1 MADGKPAVT
10 VQAFTDQPSSI
21 LAVRSKR
28 SDAFFSSQA
37 PLTYFVNQAKGQ
49 LELAGKGQ
57 KNGFGDIFQGTV
69 VPEGLAAG
77 SGGAGCLQR
86 AVSERDVCG
95 HHEKWQLEGNM
106 TTAPGLNLA
115 KEASK

>member
-1 MADGKPAVT
+1 MT

-69 VPEGLAAG
+69 VPKGSPLGQVVLDAYKELYQNGTYAAIMK
-77 SGGAGCLQR
+77 
-86 AVSERDVCG
+86 
-95 HHEKWQLEGNM
+95 KWQLEGNM